1 VEDERERAYK
11 AQVRAKAEVD
21 RIRGDFLAEMID
33 LEAHIDRAIVFFFAP
48 DEWHLFI
55 DVFIEKMG
63 FAGKVDALRKMLR
76 KVDAY
81 SETNKGLCNEI
92 DELRVERNKFAHMA
106 FEFVGN
112 SYMSEGGNYELYR
125 KERLDPG
132 PRVEDVIHL
141 SDLRSMVR
149 RAHEAERQMLLLE
162 RWITEVGHVTP
173 TEYFVRPGW
182 DPLGL
187 AGPPTGNEVPPE
199 T

>member
-1 VEDERERAYK
+1 
-11 AQVRAKAEVD
+11 VRAKAEVD

-63 FAGKVDALRKMLR
+63 FAGKVDALRKVLC

-81 SETNKGLCNEI
+81 DETNKGLCKEI

-132 PRVEDVIHL
+132 ARFEDVIHR
-141 SDLRSMVR
+141 SDLRRWCAGARGRAANVAPRALDHRGGRWRLVGQAR
-149 RAHEAERQMLLLE
+149 RRG
-162 RWITEVGHVTP
+162 VGRRCRRH
-173 TEYFVRPGW
+173 PGRRI
-182 DPLGL
+182 
-187 AGPPTGNEVPPE
+187 ARRR
-199 T
+199 

>member
-21 RIRGDFLAEMID
+21 RIRGDFLAGMID

-81 SETNKGLCNEI
+81 DETNKGLCNEI

-112 SYMSEGGNYELYR
+112 SYRREGGNYELYR

-132 PRVEDVIHL
+132 PRVEDLIHL

-149 RAHEAERQMLLLE
+149 RAHDAERHMLLLE
-162 RWITEVGHVTP
+162 RWIP
-173 TEYFVRPGW
+173 K
-182 DPLGL
+182 
-187 AGPPTGNEVPPE
+187 
-199 T
+199 